1 MPGADTDKVNM
12 TDLADLHSI
21 ISDEFASGGE
31 TKLTAER
38 MRDFEHDGF
47 LVGVPIF
54 NAAQIEALRSDLE
67 LLMRPEQAANPLFY
81 EYNTNESADPSKRL
95 FHALGAWRV
104 VPAFHDAVFFRPL
117 ISVAEQLLGGAVRF
131 WHDQVFV
138 KPARDGAVVAW
149 HQDYSYWTR
158 TVPCAHLTAWVGLDD
173 SDEENGCVR
182 YVPGSHRWPL
192 LPREALAGDM
202 DTVLSYLNEEQR
214 KQFHPVASVLKAG
227 EASFHH
233 PMTLHGS
240 FENRSDRPRRG
251 VVINFMRDGVISDS
265 DEPLLAGVPPI
276 GKGSKI
282 EGKFFPLLSREFS
295 A

>member
-1 MPGADTDKVNM
+1 MPGADTDTVNM
-12 TDLADLHSI
+12 TDLADVHSI
-21 ISDEFASGGE
+21 ILEQFAEGDEFELPTEQLEAF
-31 TKLTAER
+31 ER
-38 MRDFEHDGF
+38 DGF
-47 LVGVPIF
+47 LLGLPIL
-54 NAAQIEALRSDLE
+54 NDGQVEALRSELE
-67 LLMRPEQAANPLFY
+67 LLMRPEQAANSLFY
-81 EYNTNESADPSKRL
+81 EYNSNEADDTRKRL

-104 VPAFHDAVFFRPL
+104 AQAFHDLAFFRPL
-117 ISVAEQLLGGAVRF
+117 VSVAEQLLGGEVRF

-138 KPARDGAVVAW
+138 KPPRDGAVVAW

-158 TVPCAHLTAWVGLDD
+158 TVPCAHLTAWIGLDD

-202 DTVLSYLNEEQR
+202 DTVLAYLNEEQR
-214 KQFHPVASVLKAG
+214 ENFRPVSSLLKAG

-251 VVINFMRDGVISDS
+251 VVINFMRDGVVSDS

-276 GKGSKI
+276 AKGSRL
-282 EGKFFPLLSREFS
+282 EGKFFPMLSCEFS

>member
-1 MPGADTDKVNM
+1 MSVPILDKAL
-12 TDLADLHSI
+12 DLVDVHGPVTNIFTGGRDLP
-21 ISDEFASGGE
+21 ISPEQVE
-31 TKLTAER
+31 
-38 MRDFEHDGF
+38 DFERDGF
-47 LVGVPIF
+47 LIGVPLL
-54 NAAQIEALRSDLE
+54 NNEQVAVMRRELD
-67 LLMRPEQAANPLFY
+67 LLMHPDQADNRLFY
-81 EYNTNESADPSKRL
+81 EYNYNESIDPAKRL

-104 VPAFHDAVFFRPL
+104 STAFHDIVFYRPL
-117 ISVAEQLLGGAVRF
+117 ASAAERLLGGPVRF

-158 TVPCAHLTAWVGLDD
+158 TVPCAHLTAWIGLDD
-173 SDEENGCVR
+173 SGQENGCVH

-192 LPREALAGDM
+192 LPRDSLAGDM
-202 DTVLSYLNEEQR
+202 DAVLRYLSDEQR
-214 KQFHPVASVLKAG
+214 ETFRPQPSILRAG

-240 FENRSDRPRRG
+240 FENKSDRPRSA

-276 GKGSKI
+276 KKGGKI
-282 EGKFFPLLSREFS
+282 EGKFFPLLSGEFNF
-295 A
+295 